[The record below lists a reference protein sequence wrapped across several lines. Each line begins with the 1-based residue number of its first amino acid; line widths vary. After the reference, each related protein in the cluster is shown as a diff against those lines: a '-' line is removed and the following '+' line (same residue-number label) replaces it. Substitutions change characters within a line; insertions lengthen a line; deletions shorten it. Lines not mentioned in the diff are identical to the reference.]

1 MDRQIDRW
9 VRLNRWLIFIY
20 VILSNMY
27 SKTIFNF
34 NKYQYPKVFRVSAI
48 LHLLP
53 RAFRTFHLLTEMY
66 HESMTWRLRLKQRNE
81 VKEISM
87 ASKDKVLTIWLD
99 HNSSPR
105 LLTTIIAFDSSF
117 FIPMELLTSTKNF
130 NTKPLQAENKK
141 DLGKIRQLVLL
152 HNPLNPYYN
161 VSLFCLFCSSS
172 DISFSTTHH

>member
-1 MDRQIDRW
+1 MKR
-9 VRLNRWLIFIY
+9 
-20 VILSNMY
+20 
-27 SKTIFNF
+27 
-34 NKYQYPKVFRVSAI
+34 
-48 LHLLP
+48 
-53 RAFRTFHLLTEMY
+53 RT
-66 HESMTWRLRLKQRNE
+66 E

-105 LLTTIIAFDSSF
+105 LLTTIPTILAFNSSF

-141 DLGKIRQLVLL
+141 DSGKNHRQLVLL

-161 VSLFCLFCSSS
+161 VNHFAFFAVPQIYPFLLPITEIYCYHFIYQLPF
-172 DISFSTTHH
+172 SFYIRADVRSGINPR